1 VSEVVRGLNGDKV
14 PGLDGF
20 TKAFFQNCWEVLK
33 KDIMAVFS
41 EFHSR

>member
-1 VSEVVRGLNGDKV
+1 VWEVVRGLNGDKA

-20 TKAFFQNCWEVLK
+20 TIAFFQKCWEVLK
-33 KDIMAVFS
+33 MDIMAVFS

>member
-20 TKAFFQNCWEVLK
+20 TTAFFQNCWEVLK